1 MEILQ
6 LKYFVALAHQEH
18 LTNTAKQMMVT
29 PSAISTSI
37 SRLEEELGAKL
48 FDRTGRNICL
58 NDFGKAYLTY
68 AQDVLNTLEDGACCI
83 REMKQSLSS
92 SITLAVWNPRVWH
105 TPIQALQAAHPDI
118 SVNQITFDPISSTFD
133 LFQQG
138 VDLIITSP
146 DSFHDP
152 RWEGTHL
159 FDDKI
164 LIAAPKQHHLAS
176 RKSIDLAEAKDESFV
191 TTYLDTFSKRC
202 YELCQEAGFVMNAP
216 IKCDYTL
223 RSKVMESQN
232 MLCFITYHGSFTGY
246 YDDVSLIQI
255 TNPSDVRPQSIFWRN
270 SRYRSK
276 AVHTA
281 RKFFLDYY
289 KDFKAEL

>member
-29 PSAISTSI
+29 PSAISSSI
-37 SRLEEELGAKL
+37 SRLEEELGVKL
-48 FDRTGRNICL
+48 FDRTGRNIHL
-58 NDFGKAYLTY
+58 NHFGKAYLTY
-68 AQDVLNTLEDGACCI
+68 AKSILNSLEDGACCI
-83 REMKQSLSS
+83 REMKQSTSS
-92 SITLAVWNPRVWH
+92 SLTLAVWNPRVWH
-105 TPIQALQAAHPDI
+105 APIQAFQALHPDI
-118 SVNQITFDPISSTFD
+118 SINQITFDPISSTYD

-152 RWEGTHL
+152 LWEGTHL
-159 FDDKI
+159 FNDKI
-164 LIAAPKQHHLAS
+164 LIAAPPQHRLAG
-176 RKSIDLAEAKDESFV
+176 RTSIDLYEAKDELFV
-191 TTYLDTFSKRC
+191 ATYLDTFSKRC
-202 YELCQEAGFVMNAP
+202 YELCQEAGFTMQAP

-223 RSKVMESQN
+223 RSKIMESQN

-246 YDDVSLIQI
+246 YDNVCLLQI
-255 TNPSDVRPQSIFWRN
+255 TNPSDIRPQSIYWRK

-281 RKFFLDYY
+281 RRFFLDYY
-289 KDFKAEL
+289 KDFKIEL